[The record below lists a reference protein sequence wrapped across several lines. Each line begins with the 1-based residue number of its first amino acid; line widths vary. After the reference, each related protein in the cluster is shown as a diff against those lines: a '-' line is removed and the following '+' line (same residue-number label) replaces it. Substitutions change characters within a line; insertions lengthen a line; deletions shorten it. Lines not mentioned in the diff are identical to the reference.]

1 MWSIVEG
8 AFTGVPRSLTTFA
21 IVNTSVIGS
30 ATVLSARPVSEDD
43 TAKLSLL
50 ATFPNYYVRA
60 LRLGCEDVGRFN
72 YPGLFS
78 CAARQPPS
86 QLAS

>member
-43 TAKLSLL
+43 RAKLSLL

-60 LRLGCEDVGRFN
+60 LRLGCDDVDRRN
-72 YPGLFS
+72 YFGLYP
-78 CAARQPPS
+78 CAGRQPLS
-86 QLAS
+86 LV